1 MKLSTFVQ
9 YTLIVSAVFFCF
21 ALIIGDINTAYPE
34 AEINTSQWEDQYDYV
49 SEINSTIYPLEQKFK
64 VIQDENAGFFTKLTA
79 GISAIPYAVIIV
91 PQVIFGSLETGGNI
105 TMGFLM
111 ALAIPGYL
119 IVIVVL
125 CTLVWA
131 LFKLVGFFQQTE
143 I

>member
-21 ALIIGDINTAYPE
+21 ALIIGDVNNAYPE
-34 AEINTSQWEDQYDYV
+34 AEINTSEWEDQYDYV
-49 SEINSTIYPLEQKFK
+49 SDTNSTIYPLEQKFK
-64 VIQDENAGFFTKLTA
+64 VIQDENAGFFTKLTS